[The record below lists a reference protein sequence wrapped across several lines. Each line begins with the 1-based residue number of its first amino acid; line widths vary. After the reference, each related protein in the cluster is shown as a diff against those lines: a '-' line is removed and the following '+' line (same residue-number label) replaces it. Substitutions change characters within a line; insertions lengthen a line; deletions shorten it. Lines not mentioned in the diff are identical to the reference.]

1 MLEYLNDGGLFMWV
15 IFACSVIC
23 FGVVFERWL
32 ALRESEVDADDLLD
46 RLADIIDEGD
56 MQGALDLCETTPGPV
71 AETLAVGLRKMAF
84 LEGIGKG
91 PEEIEH
97 GIEEAMEDHGGHVV
111 SYLER
116 FLPVLATIAA
126 LAPIL
131 GMIGTVVGM
140 IDAFDS
146 IQRAGNVRPEDV
158 AGGIS
163 TALLTTAGG
172 LIVSAPATIFY
183 NYFTNRVN
191 RLVLQ
196 VQAAGTEFIE
206 RLLEVH
212 AARNGEA

>member
-1 MLEYLNDGGLFMWV
+1 MLEYIIDGGIFMWV
-15 IFACSVIC
+15 IFACSVVV
-23 FGVVFERWL
+23 FGVAMERWL
-32 ALRESEVDADDLLD
+32 ALREAEVDSDDFLDDLAE
-46 RLADIIDEGD
+46 RISAGD
-56 MQGALDLCETTPGPV
+56 MESALELCETTAGPV
-71 AETLAVGLRKMAF
+71 AETLAVGLRKMEF
-84 LEGIGKG
+84 LEQVGKD
-91 PEEIEH
+91 PAEIEE
-97 GIEEAMEDHGGHVV
+97 GIEEAMEEHSGHVV

-126 LAPIL
+126 LSPIL

-146 IQRAGNVRPEDV
+146 IREAGNVKPEAV

-183 NYFTNRVN
+183 NYFTNQVN
-191 RLVLQ
+191 RMVLQ

-206 RLLEVH
+206 TLLQIH
-212 AARNGEA
+212 AQRET